1 MKEIAKLCN
10 VKKYSK
16 FIWQYTCWTA
26 KKINMFKMSHRIRAG
41 APFLRNSICF
51 SLCLLSVLAVTATG
65 DTPQG
70 LTAYGEPCTD
80 PCKQRGF
87 PYTWCHKKPSR
98 NGTWIDRDYCST
110 GPGVTRYQ
118 EPCQGECARRNGAGF
133 YACQTRETKRG
144 DWDYCSPFRK
154 VTRYHWTRWWYT
166 RIGKQA
172 TLGNI
177 VHFPKLSIRD

>member
-1 MKEIAKLCN
+1 MSHKIKTTTTKNRC
-10 VKKYSK
+10 SS
-16 FIWQYTCWTA
+16 TCWPC
-26 KKINMFKMSHRIRAG
+26 KKG
-41 APFLRNSICF
+41 FLILALQGT
-51 SLCLLSVLAVTATG
+51 LCLLALCRGTNATA
-65 DTPQG
+65 QG

-118 EPCQGECARRNGAGF
+118 EPCLGDCSRRDGAGF
-133 YACQTRETKRG
+133 YACRTRETKRG

-154 VTRYHWTRWWYT
+154 VVNNWYF
-166 RIGKQA
+166 
-172 TLGNI
+172 N
-177 VHFPKLSIRD
+177 SIIEKSFCVM